1 MTTVDKVGA
10 MAVLTPLAAGLIVLA
25 ARLCGVVHHL
35 VGSVLG
41 WPLM

>member
-10 MAVLTPLAAGLIVLA
+10 MAVLTPLAAVLIVLA
-25 ARLCGVVHHL
+25 ARLCGVMHHL

-41 WPLM
+41 GPLM

>member
-1 MTTVDKVGA
+1 MTTVDNVGA
-10 MAVLTPLAAGLIVLA
+10 MAVLTPLAAVLIVLA
-25 ARLCGVVHHL
+25 ARLCGVLHHL

>member
-10 MAVLTPLAAGLIVLA
+10 IAVLTPLAAFLIALA
-25 ARLCGVVHHL
+25 ARLCGIVHHL